1 MQDNK
6 CKLQLLAVL
15 HYVIQLIIT
24 LFQYLVHLFHLD
36 RLVHLFHLDHLVH
49 LFHLD
54 RLVHL
59 VKKRTN
65 IWLIWFIRSPQKIS
79 GELL

>member
-49 LFHLD
+49 L
-54 RLVHL
+54 